1 VQGRA
6 GRAKTRKPVPLFPNF
21 LRARRNIGWN
31 RFDLPTSGL
40 DLTMRHIESRAKQA
54 MTFQPGQ
61 SGNPGGRRRKSD
73 DDRKVEE
80 LARAYGVE
88 AIKTLASIMRSAKAP
103 ASARSA
109 AAQAILDRGF
119 GRPRQTQKIN
129 PAPRKPIPETTCAAT
144 RVGLESP
151 GTSAFH

>member
-1 VQGRA
+1 
-6 GRAKTRKPVPLFPNF
+6 

-119 GRPRQTQKIN
+119 GRPRQTHDVTTVTNDFAHLSDAELNAQI
-129 PAPRKPIPETTCAAT
+129 RKEVAELGLDKDEHPEGGRGA
-144 RVGLESP
+144 R
-151 GTSAFH
+151 H